1 MSVDVVLPAAAWE
14 GVEAGVQAL
23 ADQWLVEEGAAVKP
37 GQPLV
42 RVVLVKSSIE
52 VEAPAAG
59 RLEKILVPAG
69 ENFGRGQPLARI
81 APQ

>member
-1 MSVDVVLPAAAWE
+1 MSVDGVLPEGAWE

-23 ADQWLVEEGAAVKP
+23 ADQWLVQEGAVVQA
-37 GQPLV
+37 GQALV

-69 ENFGRGQPLARI
+69 ENCSRGQPLARI
-81 APQ
+81 APP